1 MKTCVIIACAGQGK
15 RREKK
20 TPKQMEP
27 INGIPNVKRIHSMV
41 LKSGINP
48 DDIFI
53 TVNMENGE
61 YFPSEYNLV
70 VGNSSREIDR
80 FRNGFSII
88 PGYDKTIFLYGDVV
102 YHTDDLTQ
110 ILSGTGYTFFGRKKG
125 NKLTGKE
132 FGELFGISIT
142 MNDEFI
148 DNVKKVALDF
158 DNGVILR
165 ELGWELYRSP
175 YHKDIKEFFE
185 LSSFTDDYDT
195 IPEFKI
201 IMEAFFGK

>member
-1 MKTCVIIACAGQGK
+1 MKTCVIIACAGEGK
-15 RREKK
+15 RWEKK

-27 INGIPNVKRIHSMV
+27 VNGIPNLKRTYDMV
-41 LKSGINP
+41 LKFGIKS

-61 YFPSEYNLV
+61 HFPSEYNLV

-88 PGYDKTIFLYGDVV
+88 PQYDKTIFLYGDVI
-102 YHTDDLTQ
+102 YHADDLNK
-110 ILSGTGYTFFGRKKG
+110 ILSGSGYCFFGRTKG

-132 FGELFGISIT
+132 FGELFGLTIT
-142 MNDEFI
+142 LRDEFI

-158 DNGVILR
+158 ENGIILR
-165 ELGWELYRSP
+165 ELGWELYWSP
-175 YHKDIKEFFE
+175 YYNDLKEFQQI
-185 LSSFTDDYDT
+185 SSLTDDYDT
-195 IPEFKI
+195 ISEFKNL
-201 IMEAFFGK
+201 METFFKK